1 MKLANRTIG
10 AVAGLTALAAASL
23 QPAIADG
30 SLERVKNQGY
40 AVSRAQPGAALR
52 RAQVRRLQLV
62 GVLPDVVASV
72 LQAAGI
78 GEFRGVLID
87 WGAMIPGLQARR
99 YDLVSGGLFINPKRC
114 EVILFSEPV
123 ICDDEGFL
131 VKKGNPTGVT
141 SYAEL
146 AAHPTASA
154 AMAAGTIEHMAAKRF
169 GVDED
174 RLRLW
179 EGNLQN
185 GVQLVR
191 IGRADILLTPIASAK
206 DVMSKM
212 DDADDF
218 ELVPIYDVAAGCA
231 AIGFHSKDR
240 ELRDGFDA
248 GLKKIQDSGE
258 FDAILAKYGV
268 NPDPVRA
275 SSRAT
280 LCEGVAN

>member
-1 MKLANRTIG
+1 MKFVNRTIG

-40 AVSRAQPGAALR
+40 AVAALNQELPF
-52 RAQVRRLQLV
+52 AELKSDGSMV
-62 GVLPDVVASV
+62 GVLPDVVESV

-114 EVILFSEPV
+114 EAILFSEPV

-258 FDAILAKYGV
+258 FDTILAKYGV

>member
-40 AVSRAQPGAALR
+40 AISAVNQELPYAELKSDGE
-52 RAQVRRLQLV
+52 LV
-62 GVLPDVVASV
+62 GVLPDVVESV
-72 LQAAGI
+72 LKAAGI
-78 GEFRGVLID
+78 GEFRGMVID

-123 ICDDEGFL
+123 LCDTEGFL
-131 VKKGNPTGVT
+131 TKKGNPTGVT

-206 DVMSKM
+206 DVISKM

-218 ELVPIYDVAAGCA
+218 ELIPVHDVAAGCA
-231 AIGFHSKDR
+231 AIGFHGKDR
-240 ELRDGFDA
+240 ELRDAFDV
-248 GLKKIQDSGE
+248 GLKKLQDSGE
-258 FDAILAKYGV
+258 FNAILAKYGA
-268 NPDPVRA
+268 NPDAVRA
-275 SSRAT
+275 SSRT
-280 LCEGVAN
+280 VLCEGVAN

>member
-1 MKLANRTIG
+1 MKLADRTIG
-10 AVAGLTALAAASL
+10 AVAGLAALAAASL

-40 AVSRAQPGAALR
+40 AVSAVNQELPFAELKSDGE
-52 RAQVRRLQLV
+52 LV
-62 GVLPDVVASV
+62 GVLPDVVESV
-72 LQAAGI
+72 LKAAGI

-114 EVILFSEPV
+114 DVILFSEPV
-123 ICDDEGFL
+123 LCDTEGFL
-131 VKKGNPTGVT
+131 TKKGNPTGVT

-146 AAHPTASA
+146 AAHSTATA

-174 RLRLW
+174 RIMLW

-191 IGRADILLTPIASAK
+191 IGRADILLTPMGSAK
-206 DVMSKM
+206 DVISKAK
-212 DDADDF
+212 DADDF
-218 ELVPIYDVAAGCA
+218 ELIPIHDFAAGCA

-240 ELRDGFDA
+240 ELRDAFDV
-248 GLKKIQDSGE
+248 GLKKLQDSGE
-258 FDAILAKYGV
+258 FDAILTKYGA
-268 NPDPVRA
+268 NPDAVRA
-275 SSRAT
+275 SSRTA

>member
-40 AVSRAQPGAALR
+40 AVAALNQELPF
-52 RAQVRRLQLV
+52 AELKSDGSMV

-275 SSRAT
+275 SSRT
-280 LCEGVAN
+280 VLCEGVAN

>member
-1 MKLANRTIG
+1 
-10 AVAGLTALAAASL
+10 
-23 QPAIADG
+23 
-30 SLERVKNQGY
+30 
-40 AVSRAQPGAALR
+40 
-52 RAQVRRLQLV
+52 
-62 GVLPDVVASV
+62 
-72 LQAAGI
+72 
-78 GEFRGVLID
+78 
-87 WGAMIPGLQARR
+87 
-99 YDLVSGGLFINPKRC
+99 
-114 EVILFSEPV
+114 
-123 ICDDEGFL
+123 
-131 VKKGNPTGVT
+131 
-141 SYAEL
+141 
-146 AAHPTASA
+146 
-154 AMAAGTIEHMAAKRF
+154 MAAGTIEHMAAKRF

-275 SSRAT
+275 SSRT
-280 LCEGVAN
+280 VLCEGVAN